1 MATNPKIKPCP
12 RCGRTQMAVYK
23 YDSGWC
29 YVECDGGFN
38 ARPHCGY
45 MGPGEGSIRQAIK
58 SHNERAAASGQ
69 AAAGASAGEN

>member
-1 MATNPKIKPCP
+1 MATNQKIKPCP
-12 RCGRTQMAVYK
+12 ECGSTQMNVYK

-45 MGPGEGSIRQAIK
+45 RGPGEGSVRWAIK
-58 SHNERAAASGQ
+58 AHNAKREESKPDLCNQ
-69 AAAGASAGEN
+69 QLSS